1 MFWYRFFKFTIF
13 HPLVKYGWGAVVIGS
28 ENYPREGG
36 LIMASNHI
44 GALDSLIIPAMLPR
58 PLTFP
63 AKAELFASGGGAG
76 ARIVAWFLKTIKM
89 VPMDR
94 SGGRA
99 SADALQAISDVLA
112 EGRVV
117 GIYPEGTRSPDGR
130 LSRGKTG
137 VARIALATG
146 APVIPVAMIGSDL
159 AQPIGQAIPSTR
171 HRVGIVVGEP
181 LDFTRYKG
189 LENDRFVLRSITD
202 EIMYEIMRLGG
213 QEYVDMYASKAKEL
227 ARKQAAEAA
236 EAARRAKADAAE
248 TARDTEGAGEAA
260 DESRRAS

>member
-13 HPLVKYGWGAVVIGS
+13 RPLVKHGWGAVVIGS

-99 SADALQAISDVLA
+99 SVDALQQISDLLA
-112 EGRVV
+112 EGNAI

-130 LSRGKTG
+130 LYKGKTG
-137 VARIALATG
+137 MARIALQNR
-146 APVIPVAMIGSDL
+146 V
-159 AQPIGQAIPSTR
+159 PIVP
-171 HRVGIVVGEP
+171 VGISGSKSFKGPFGIPWAKRPVVVIGKP
-181 LDFTRYKG
+181 LDFSAFAVT
-189 LENDRFVLRSITD
+189 S
-202 EIMYEIMRLGG
+202 
-213 QEYVDMYASKAKEL
+213 
-227 ARKQAAEAA
+227 
-236 EAARRAKADAAE
+236 
-248 TARDTEGAGEAA
+248 
-260 DESRRAS
+260 